1 MDFELNEIQLHIQQ
15 TFKDFVDRKV
25 KPRAAEIDEK
35 KEFPRDLFN
44 EVGELGFYG
53 MRYPE
58 NAGGTGMDITSYCLA
73 VVELARGSLSLAAAC
88 TMQSLMGTYF
98 LYRFGDKEIKE
109 KYFNAALTGKKI
121 GGICMTEPNAGS
133 DLFGIKSMAK
143 VTEDGFI
150 LNGQK
155 TWITSA
161 PVADFFTVL
170 AKTDNHEHLPADKA
184 GLSIFFVP
192 SNLKGVMIGKTIEK
206 LGVCGSITSEVGFT
220 DVKLPKNYLL
230 GQIGAG
236 TKCLV
241 EILAEIRIMTAA
253 LAIGVATAAY
263 EDSIQYA
270 KTRVQF
276 GKPIGTFQAVS
287 AKLADMAVQL
297 ETAKQYVFYAAWLSE
312 KNKPRQKESMIAKLY
327 ASECANSIC
336 DQATRVFASYGFA
349 MEFPVQ
355 RYFRDARFTL
365 IGGGTSEILKNNIGR
380 EIQL

>member
-1 MDFELNEIQLHIQQ
+1 MDFELNDLQKQVQQ
-15 TFKDFVDRKV
+15 TFKEFVDRKV
-25 KPRAAEIDEK
+25 KPLAAEIDEK

-44 EVGELGFYG
+44 QVGELGFYG

-58 NAGGTGMDITSYCLA
+58 SAGGNGLDITSYCLA
-73 VVELARGSLSLAAAC
+73 VMELARGSLSLAASC

-98 LYRFGDKEIKE
+98 LYRFGDDEIKNN
-109 KYFNAALTGKKI
+109 YFSEALKGNKI

-133 DLFGIKSMAK
+133 DLLGVKSIAK

-170 AKTDNHEHLPADKA
+170 AKTDNHEQ
-184 GLSIFFVP
+184 LSIFFVP
-192 SNLKGVMIGKTIEK
+192 ANLKGVMVGKTIEK
-206 LGVCGSITSEVGFT
+206 LGVCGSLTSEVGFV
-220 DVKLPKNYLL
+220 DVHLPKNYLL
-230 GQIGAG
+230 GQIGGG
-236 TKCLV
+236 TKCLM

-263 EDSIQYA
+263 EDAVEYA
-270 KTRVQF
+270 KTREQF
-276 GKPIGTFQAVS
+276 GKAIGTFQAMRT
-287 AKLADMAVQL
+287 KFADMAVQL
-297 ETAKQYVFYAAWLSE
+297 ETAKHYVFYAAWLSE
-312 KNKPRQKESMIAKLY
+312 KNMPRQKESMLAKLY

-349 MEFPVQ
+349 MEYPVQ

-365 IGGGTSEILKNNIGR
+365 IGGGTSEILKNNIVKMILG
-380 EIQL
+380 